1 LTITSQQ
8 ASDTSSGTDA
18 GSSGAVV
25 PMNSGSNGH
34 SDLETKNPLK
44 NADVD
49 FSISFIPRPGT
60 PLHNLTLVEAG
71 RMESALGLLDEHLAP
86 AGVSHAIKIVSMV
99 IEALNC
105 RAPGDMA
112 LRLQAESLAAVPA
125 PLLDKAARQVMLHHR
140 YPDAPRPG
148 VFLEHIEEDWQ
159 EIRQLRSWFQFC
171 LDRYQSQQRRLA

>member
-86 AGVSHAIKIVSMV
+86 AGVSHAM
-99 IEALNC
+99 
-105 RAPGDMA
+105 
-112 LRLQAESLAAVPA
+112 VPA